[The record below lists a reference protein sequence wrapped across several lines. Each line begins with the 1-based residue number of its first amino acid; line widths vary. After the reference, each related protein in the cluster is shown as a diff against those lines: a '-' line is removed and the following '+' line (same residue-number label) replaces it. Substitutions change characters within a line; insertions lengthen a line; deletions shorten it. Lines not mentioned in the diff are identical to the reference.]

1 MSPLNRL
8 FRTALA
14 IGLVGFATPTRAIT
28 ISNFIETRDSLSFDF
43 SGEGRFDFIHP
54 SLHLGDAWYF
64 IDSHRTG
71 GGGGFTITVYHFIDI
86 HMPAPLL
93 YGDTGLQP
101 FGSPLTAS
109 DTVAHGDIGDH
120 SGVDSFTFEATI
132 NAPAHGGDGWG
143 TFSGSFSAVHRVGG
157 VPDAASTVALA
168 SVAFGLLGVARRF
181 LGRAS

>member
-28 ISNFIETRDSLSFDF
+28 ISNFIKTRDSLSFDF
-43 SGEGRFDFIHP
+43 SGEGSFDFISP
-54 SLHLGDAWYF
+54 SLRLGDVWYF
-64 IDSHRTG
+64 SDSHRRGT
-71 GGGGFTITVYHFIDI
+71 GGGGFTITVYHLIDI
-86 HMPAPLL
+86 HMPFPSL
-93 YGDTGLQP
+93 YGDTGWQP

-109 DTVAHGDIGDH
+109 DTVAHGDN
-120 SGVDSFTFEATI
+120 VDSFTFEATI
-132 NAPAHGGDGWG
+132 NAPANGGDGWG

-168 SVAFGLLGVARRF
+168 SAAFGLLDVARRF